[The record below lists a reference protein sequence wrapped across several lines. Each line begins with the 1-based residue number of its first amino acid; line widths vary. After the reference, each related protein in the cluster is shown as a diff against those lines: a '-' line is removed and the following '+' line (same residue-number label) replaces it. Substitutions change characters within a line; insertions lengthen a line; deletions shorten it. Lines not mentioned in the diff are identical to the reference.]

1 MDNTLEL
8 LYILLGDIT
17 DLYKIESHRF
27 CDKMSFYASLMKSSA
42 KTIKAEQS
50 TLSNSASRFL
60 SSMIAVAL
68 ETQCIAPYGSLC
80 RSFEV
85 TQHLASIINCN

>member
-1 MDNTLEL
+1 MHRSLWVALETQCIAPYGSL
-8 LYILLGDIT
+8 WKLN
-17 DLYKIESHRF
+17 
-27 CDKMSFYASLMKSSA
+27 ASLPMGRSG
-42 KTIKAEQS
+42 
-50 TLSNSASRFL
+50 NSMHRSL
-60 SSMIAVAL
+60 WVAL

>member
-1 MDNTLEL
+1 ME
-8 LYILLGDIT
+8 
-17 DLYKIESHRF
+17 
-27 CDKMSFYASLMKSSA
+27 SSA

-68 ETQCIAPYGSLC
+68 ETQCIAPYGSLWKLNASLC

-85 TQHLASIINCN
+85 TQHFASIINCNKR